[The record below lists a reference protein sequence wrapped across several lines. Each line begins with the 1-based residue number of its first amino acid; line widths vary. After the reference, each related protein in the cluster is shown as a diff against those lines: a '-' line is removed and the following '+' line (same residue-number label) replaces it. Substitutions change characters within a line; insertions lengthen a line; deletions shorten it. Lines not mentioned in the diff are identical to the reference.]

1 MKIEHRALEV
11 VKGDIIGASKNS
23 SDITEQKKDEQLIP
37 LGEQKFLLLAEA
49 LSQLI
54 MTINDKSDVCYV
66 NQSFIDYTGRQS
78 EELLYE
84 SWLKHIHINDLER
97 TTSMWEV
104 SLNNG
109 NEFLGEQRLLRHDGK
124 YEWHL
129 TRIIPQE
136 NQDGKIQ
143 LWIATSTNIHEN
155 KIFTEKLENQVQQ
168 RTDELKLLN
177 DDLQKSNIELAEFAF
192 VASHDLQEPL
202 RKIQTFANRIVQKE
216 ESNLSVN
223 GKRYLKRMQNSTLRM
238 QSLIEDL
245 LKYSRASTAEKVFE
259 PVDLNNLLNEVK
271 AELDQRISEKHAK
284 VNVNQICVLNII
296 RFQFLQLFMNLI
308 SNSLKFSKPGIN
320 PEINITSAKLNGREI
335 NDKRAV
341 LNFTYCNITV
351 EDNGIGFPS
360 EQSEKIFE
368 LFYRLHGKSE
378 FSGTGIGLSICKK
391 IVENHHGFITA
402 NSNPSSG
409 SIFNIYIP
417 VELDVA

>member
-97 TTSMWEV
+97 TTSMWEA